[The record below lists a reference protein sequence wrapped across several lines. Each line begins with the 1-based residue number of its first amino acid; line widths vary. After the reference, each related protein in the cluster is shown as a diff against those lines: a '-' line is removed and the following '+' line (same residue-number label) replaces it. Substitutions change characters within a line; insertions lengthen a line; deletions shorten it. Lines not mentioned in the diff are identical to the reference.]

1 MRSGN
6 IEEIRKGKKGRK
18 GKNMKRRKMWRRRE
32 RKEQLDRFVKNSV
45 LYRMREC
52 RFQGIYIEG

>member
-1 MRSGN
+1 MRKRRNEKGT
-6 IEEIRKGKKGRK
+6 IRKI
-18 GKNMKRRKMWRRRE
+18 RE
-32 RKEQLDRFVKNSV
+32 ENVV